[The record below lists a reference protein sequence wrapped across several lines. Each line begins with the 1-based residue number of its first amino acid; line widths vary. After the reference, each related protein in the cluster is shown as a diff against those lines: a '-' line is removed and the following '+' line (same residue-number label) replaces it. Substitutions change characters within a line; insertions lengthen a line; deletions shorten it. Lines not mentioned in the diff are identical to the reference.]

1 MLIFKNRHEKIL
13 KTSLNNFTGFEDV
26 KTLLDYLF
34 TKKQKVKIYLNN
46 LGEWEIKTGNAT
58 RIKKQ
63 EEQQEEQEEQEEKEE
78 KK

>member
-1 MLIFKNRHEKIL
+1 MLIFKNRHEKTL
-13 KTSLNNFTGFEDV
+13 KTSLNSFSGFEDV

-63 EEQQEEQEEQEEKEE
+63 EEQEEKEEKEE